1 VKVDVRQKP
10 TYILSST
17 QPKIE
22 GEDQKT
28 LIRKRNTKRKEI
40 ENERRNENEK
50 LKKERGAKERE
61 T

>member
-17 QPKIE
+17 KPKIE

-40 ENERRNENEK
+40 ENERRNEKEK
-50 LKKERGAKERE
+50 PKKERGAKERE